1 MSLEVGAIIEGVI
14 TGITN
19 FGAFVDLGNGKTGL
33 IHISEVSDV
42 YVKDIRE
49 FLKEGDKVTAKVI
62 TLDNGKIGLSLK
74 QLIPPKTEETKSFSR
89 PSTFSRGGH
98 EGYERKGQRAT
109 VPAATFE
116 DKMSRFIKDSDER
129 LLDLKRHTEA
139 RRGGR
144 GAGRKG

>member
-1 MSLEVGAIIEGVI
+1 MSVEVGSIVEGVV

-19 FGAFVDLGNGKTGL
+19 FGAFVDLGNNKTGL

-62 TLDNGKIGLSLK
+62 TLDNGKVGLSLK
-74 QLIPPKTEETKSFSR
+74 QLIPKTEEVKPFSK
-89 PSTFSRGGH
+89 PSGFRGGYD
-98 EGYERKGQRAT
+98 GQERRSSRSS
-109 VPAATFE
+109 VPVASFE
-116 DKMSRFIKDSDER
+116 DKLSKFIKDSDER